1 MAASQVFE
9 RFFQYSDGVD
19 SKYVTDVA
27 ATTAGTIQGVAHT
40 LLVIY
45 VALWG
50 WSMMRG
56 MIQEPVMDGVWRIVR
71 VTAIFYLATSSALYS
86 QYVSDLLYNWPSQF
100 ASQLQGAGA
109 PDSVQML
116 DAMLDKGTTLADQ
129 AWQKASLANIGAYI
143 LAGIIYVMT
152 WATTGITGIIIIMA
166 KLALALTLA
175 IGPLFILGLMFEP
188 TKRWFDSWL
197 GMAFTEGLAVVMTVL
212 AATMSF
218 KLMNA
223 TYDVITADATANSGI
238 ATMSGISG
246 LVIYGVA
253 CIFLILRMPV
263 LAGSIGGGLS
273 SGSASPLGWAYDK
286 LKGATPGALRMGRQ
300 AGRAGYRAGKAAYGG
315 LRGAAG
321 RFGRGSEGGSVQGT
335 RAGAPMAVYRKITSG
350 SSRRRA
356 A

>member
-1 MAASQVFE
+1 MAASQVFQTL
-9 RFFQYSDGVD
+9 FQYSDGVV

-27 ATTAGTIQGVAHT
+27 ATTAGTIQGVGHS

-56 MIQEPVMDGVWRIVR
+56 IIQEPVMDGVWRIVK

-86 QYVSDLLYNWPSQF
+86 QYVSNLLYNWPSQF

-109 PDSVQML
+109 PDSVTML
-116 DAMLDKGTTLADQ
+116 DTMLDKGTTLAGQ
-129 AWQKASLANIGAYI
+129 AWEKANLANLGAYI
-143 LAGIIYVMT
+143 LAGIVYVLT
-152 WATTGITGIIIIMA
+152 WATTAITGIIIIMA
-166 KLALALTLA
+166 KLSLALTLA

-197 GMAFTEGLAVVMTVL
+197 GAAFTEGLAVVMTVL

-218 KLMNA
+218 KLMDAAYNA
-223 TYDVITADATANSGI
+223 TTADAAANSGI
-238 ATMSGISG
+238 ATMSAISG

-253 CIFLILRMPV
+253 CIFLIMRMPV
-263 LAGSIGGGLS
+263 LAGSIGGALS
-273 SGSASPLGWAYDK
+273 SGSANPLGWAYDK
-286 LKGATPGALRMGRQ
+286 IRGAARGTPRFSK
-300 AGRAGYRAGKAAYGG
+300 AGYKAGKAAYGG

-321 RFGRGSEGGSVQGT
+321 RFGKGSEGGSVQGT